1 MKFVG
6 RRGIFIIG
14 SIKFKLVGVKVIV
27 IYKDGIVDFIVIE
40 TFDLGEFK

>member
-14 SIKFKLVGVKVIV
+14 SIKFKLVRVKVIV